1 MLFGRLSRL
10 MAIISSTERLSVTRS
25 LPFPG
30 KTDKIKCLLLSWVF
44 YGCLVVRFWPGPL
57 LAVSSHF
64 SSFLLLDFFSLTAP
78 FSSQLSEIGSSV
90 NQVLVSSS
98 QTRDS
103 FSLIHLKFSPFFEHS
118 LVSTFRLLEGAT
130 IPSTT
135 TKLNGHYT
143 HSSRTSSPS

>member
-1 MLFGRLSRL
+1 
-10 MAIISSTERLSVTRS
+10 MAIILSTDWLSVTRS

-30 KTDKIKCLLLSWVF
+30 KTDKVKCLLLSLVF
-44 YGCLVVRFWPGPL
+44 YGCLVARFWPGPL

-78 FSSQLSEIGSSV
+78 FSSQLSEIWSSV

-98 QTRDS
+98 QTRDC
-103 FSLIHLKFSPFFEHS
+103 FSLIHLKFSPFFGHS
-118 LVSTFRLLEGAT
+118 LVSWTFRLLEGAT